1 MDIFEK
7 RIDKGVSTRFLFAE
21 TDETPEQATGKMAG
35 ETSRETPRETP
46 VEPNGET
53 PDETPNE
60 THHETPN
67 ETPHKTP
74 DETPNETPDKTP
86 RGKAGENALYR
97 GFMEYMLAIAPGNAH
112 AVDLA
117 LHYLEG
123 TRGFE
128 ADPARAKEMLRE
140 STAGLA
146 RFYLGVM
153 SQSEEL
159 GGEDVEAAKMNF
171 DAACRDNRGDVN

>member
-35 ETSRETPRETP
+35 ETPSETLDETP

-53 PDETPNE
+53 PHKTPS
-60 THHETPN
+60 

-74 DETPNETPDKTP
+74 NETPSETPSETPDKTP

>member
-35 ETSRETPRETP
+35 ETSSETPSETLDETP

-53 PDETPNE
+53 PNE
-60 THHETPN
+60 
-67 ETPHKTP
+67 TP
-74 DETPNETPDKTP
+74 DETPDKTPSETPDKTP

>member
-21 TDETPEQATGKMAG
+21 MDETPEQATGKMAG
-35 ETSRETPRETP
+35 ETPRETPDETP
-46 VEPNGET
+46 VEPNG
-53 PDETPNE
+53 
-60 THHETPN
+60 
-67 ETPHKTP
+67 
-74 DETPNETPDKTP
+74 ETPDKTP

-171 DAACRDNRGDVN
+171 DAARRNNRGDGM

>member
-21 TDETPEQATGKMAG
+21 MDETPEQATGKMAG
-35 ETSRETPRETP
+35 ETSSETLDETP

-53 PDETPNE
+53 PDETPSE
-60 THHETPN
+60 
-67 ETPHKTP
+67 TP
-74 DETPNETPDKTP
+74 DETSSETPSETPDKTP

>member
-21 TDETPEQATGKMAG
+21 MDETPEQATGKMAG

-53 PDETPNE
+53 PDETPNK
-60 THHETPN
+60 TPN
-67 ETPHKTP
+67 ETPS
-74 DETPNETPDKTP
+74 ETPDKTP

>member
-1 MDIFEK
+1 MDIFEQ
-7 RIDKGVSTRFLFAE
+7 RLQKGVSTRFLFAPA
-21 TDETPEQATGKMAG
+21 DETPEQAA
-35 ETSRETPRETP
+35 
-46 VEPNGET
+46 
-53 PDETPNE
+53 D
-60 THHETPN
+60 
-67 ETPHKTP
+67 
-74 DETPNETPDKTP
+74 
-86 RGKAGENALYR
+86 ALYR
-97 GFMEYMLAIAPGNAH
+97 GFMEFMLAIAPGNAH

-128 ADPARAKEMLRE
+128 ADPARAREMLRE

-153 SQSEEL
+153 SQNPAL

-171 DAACRDNRGDVN
+171 DAARRRTAGMTA

>member
-21 TDETPEQATGKMAG
+21 MDETPEQATGKMAG
-35 ETSRETPRETP
+35 ETSSETLDETP

-53 PDETPNE
+53 PDETPS
-60 THHETPN
+60 ETPS
-67 ETPHKTP
+67 
-74 DETPNETPDKTP
+74 ETPDKTP

>member
-7 RIDKGVSTRFLFAE
+7 RLDKGVSTRFLFAS
-21 TDETPEQATGKMAG
+21 TD
-35 ETSRETPRETP
+35 
-46 VEPNGET
+46 ET
-53 PDETPNE
+53 PDETPGE
-60 THHETPN
+60 TLGETLGSM
-67 ETPHKTP
+67 H
-74 DETPNETPDKTP
+74 
-86 RGKAGENALYR
+86 GKAAENALYR
-97 GFMEYMLAIAPGNAH
+97 GFMEYLLAIAPGNAH

-128 ADPARAKEMLRE
+128 ADPARAREMLRE

-171 DAACRDNRGDVN
+171 DAARRENRGDGM

>member
-35 ETSRETPRETP
+35 ETPRETSSETLDETP

-53 PDETPNE
+53 PDETL
-60 THHETPN
+60 
-67 ETPHKTP
+67 
-74 DETPNETPDKTP
+74 DETPSETPDKTP

>member
-21 TDETPEQATGKMAG
+21 TDETPEQATGEMAG
-35 ETSRETPRETP
+35 ETSRETPNETP
-46 VEPNGET
+46 HKT

-74 DETPNETPDKTP
+74 NETPNETPDKTP

>member
-7 RIDKGVSTRFLFAE
+7 RLDKGVSTRFLFAS
-21 TDETPEQATGKMAG
+21 TDETP
-35 ETSRETPRETP
+35 
-46 VEPNGET
+46 GET
-53 PDETPNE
+53 PGAMD
-60 THHETPN
+60 
-67 ETPHKTP
+67 
-74 DETPNETPDKTP
+74 
-86 RGKAGENALYR
+86 GKAAENALYR
-97 GFMEYMLAIAPGNAH
+97 GFMEYLLAIAPGNAH

-128 ADPARAKEMLRE
+128 ANPARAREMLRE

-153 SQSEEL
+153 SQSEDL

-171 DAACRDNRGDVN
+171 DAARRNNRGDGM

>member
-35 ETSRETPRETP
+35 ETSRETPRETL
-46 VEPNGET
+46 
-53 PDETPNE
+53 DETPSE
-60 THHETPN
+60 TPSETPN
-67 ETPHKTP
+67 KTP
-74 DETPNETPDKTP
+74 SETPDKTP

>member
-7 RIDKGVSTRFLFAE
+7 RIDKGVSTRFLFAVM
-21 TDETPEQATGKMAG
+21 DETPEQATGKMAG
-35 ETSRETPRETP
+35 ETPSETLDETP

-53 PDETPNE
+53 PHKTPS
-60 THHETPN
+60 

-74 DETPNETPDKTP
+74 NETPSETPSETPDKTP

-128 ADPARAKEMLRE
+128 ADRNPP
-140 STAGLA
+140 
-146 RFYLGVM
+146 
-153 SQSEEL
+153 
-159 GGEDVEAAKMNF
+159 
-171 DAACRDNRGDVN
+171 RDWRGFIWA

>member
-1 MDIFEK
+1 MQEIRRGNSEFAVDRALLYATVSFDFNLPYWATHLMDIFEQ
-7 RIDKGVSTRFLFAE
+7 RIWKGASPRFLYLTNNE
-21 TDETPEQATGKMAG
+21 TDVLAA
-35 ETSRETPRETP
+35 
-46 VEPNGET
+46 
-53 PDETPNE
+53 
-60 THHETPN
+60 
-67 ETPHKTP
+67 
-74 DETPNETPDKTP
+74 
-86 RGKAGENALYR
+86 NALYR

-128 ADPARAKEMLRE
+128 ANPTRAREMLRE

-153 SQSEEL
+153 SQNEDL

-171 DAACRDNRGDVN
+171 DAACRITAGM

>member
-21 TDETPEQATGKMAG
+21 MDETPEQATGKMAG
-35 ETSRETPRETP
+35 ETPSETPSETP

-53 PDETPNE
+53 PDETPS
-60 THHETPN
+60 ETPS
-67 ETPHKTP
+67 
-74 DETPNETPDKTP
+74 ETPDKTP

>member
-21 TDETPEQATGKMAG
+21 MDETPEQATGKMAG
-35 ETSRETPRETP
+35 ETSSETLDETP

-53 PDETPNE
+53 PDETPS
-60 THHETPN
+60 ETPN
-67 ETPHKTP
+67 ETP
-74 DETPNETPDKTP
+74 DETPSETPNETPSETPDKTP